1 MGIMRNIRRGAL
13 IIVICG
19 AAALSACSGG
29 GRQGTTTG
37 PGDIEDRG
45 DRAARGKEAVRVAA
59 AYIGTPYRSG
69 GTTEKGVDCS
79 GLTFTVYRQ
88 IGVRLP
94 RTSSDQARVGVAI
107 DLDDLSPGDLLF
119 FGKGST
125 VTHVGIYAGKGEFIH
140 ASTRAR
146 SVRYDRLDN
155 KYFKNR
161 YLSARRVL

>member
-1 MGIMRNIRRGAL
+1 MGITRNIRRGAL

-29 GRQGTTTG
+29 GRQGTATG
-37 PGDIEDRG
+37 PGDIED
-45 DRAARGKEAVRVAA
+45 RGKEAVRVAA

-79 GLTFTVYRQ
+79 GLTFAVYRQ
-88 IGVRLP
+88 VGVRLP
-94 RTSSDQARVGVAI
+94 RTSDAQSRVGVAI

-119 FGKGST
+119 FGKGSN
-125 VTHVGIYAGKGEFIH
+125 VSHVGIYAGKGEFIH

-155 KYFKNR
+155 KYFRNR